1 VFRAYLDDDAQM
13 FRPDDSS
20 SIEAMI
26 QPDVGTEQRFD
37 HPLWIRKSDPYR
49 PFASLHLRVL
59 EDVFEALICEPHLQS
74 LKVSQKSHGVVW
86 DMLNAHS

>member
-1 VFRAYLDDDAQM
+1 MFRAYLDDDAQM

-37 HPLWIRKSDPYR
+37 HPLWKRKSDSYR
-49 PFASLHLRVL
+49 GFASPHLRVL